1 MKIAIIDLG
10 TNTFHL
16 LIVESNNK
24 NEFSELYRERLFIQ
38 LAEKGIETIGDEA
51 YNRALN
57 AMLHYS
63 EIINKHQI
71 ANVTALGTAAMRR
84 ASNGKALIS
93 EIKDKTDI
101 QIQVI
106 SGDEEARLICQGT
119 RLAVPM
125 TEQPVLIMDIGGGSV
140 EFIIANSKKQFWAQ
154 SFPVGV
160 AVLFN
165 QFHKSDPITRDE
177 AKSIHKHL
185 SEVLMPLVRQVI
197 NYEFEALVGASGTFD
212 VLENILI
219 KEKENQKYSS
229 IGGRDFFKIL
239 KQWEYSTLEE
249 RLAHPDIPD
258 NRAKLI
264 VVAFNLIEFILQ
276 LTGIENIWISQYA
289 MKEGKIADFLKIE
302 A

>member
-1 MKIAIIDLG
+1 MKIAVIDLG

-24 NEFSELYRERLFIQ
+24 NGFTERYRQRMFIQ
-38 LAEKGIETIGDEA
+38 LAEKGIQTIGDDA

-57 AMLHYS
+57 AMTHYA
-63 EIINKHQI
+63 EIIQQHQVT
-71 ANVTALGTAAMRR
+71 NVKALGTAAMRR
-84 ASNGKALIS
+84 ASNGKALIQ
-93 EIKDKTDI
+93 EVKEKTGI

-125 TEQPVLIMDIGGGSV
+125 TERPVLIMDIGGGSV
-140 EFIIANSKKQFWAQ
+140 EFIISNNTKQFWAQ

-165 QFHKSDPITRDE
+165 QFHKSDPISE
-177 AKSIHKHL
+177 AEVNQIHDHFNQIL
-185 SEVLMPLVRQVI
+185 EPLIQQVK
-197 NYEFEALVGASGTFD
+197 NYEFQALVGASGTFD

-219 KEKENQKYSS
+219 EEKESPKYSN
-229 IGGRDFFKIL
+229 IQAQDFKKIL
-239 KQWEYSTLEE
+239 DRWQFTKLEE
-249 RLAHPDIPD
+249 RLSDPNIPD

-264 VVAFNLIEFILQ
+264 VVAFILIDFVTK
-276 LTGIENIWISQYA
+276 LTGINTIWISQYA
-289 MKEGKIADFLKIE
+289 MKEGVIADYLKIE